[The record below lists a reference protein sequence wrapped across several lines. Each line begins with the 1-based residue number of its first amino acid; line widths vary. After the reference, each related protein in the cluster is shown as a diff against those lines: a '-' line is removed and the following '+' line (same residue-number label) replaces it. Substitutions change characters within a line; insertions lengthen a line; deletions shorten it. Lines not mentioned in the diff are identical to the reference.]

1 MPNYTFNINIFQI
14 ITIEV
19 EEIVASYEAVL
30 NSRTK
35 SRLVDIKSLKYHQ
48 VHADYFING
57 EAVDNE
63 NYIFNYY
70 IYVSYKTIFL

>member
-19 EEIVASYEAVL
+19 REIIASYEAIL
-30 NSRTK
+30 NLRT
-35 SRLVDIKSLKYHQ
+35 RLVDINSISIVKSLKYHQ

-70 IYVSYKTIFL
+70 I